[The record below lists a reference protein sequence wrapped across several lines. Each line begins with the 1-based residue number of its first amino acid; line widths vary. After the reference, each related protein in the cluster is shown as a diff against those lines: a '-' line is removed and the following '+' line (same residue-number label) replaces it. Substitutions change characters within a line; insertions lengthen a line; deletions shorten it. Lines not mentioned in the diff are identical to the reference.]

1 MSIGLRKKN
10 RRTDKQVNKKI
21 ERRAVKKTE
30 RKSISITQEQFVK
43 QDNDF
48 ICKNCLCSKVYQITY
63 MKNVN
68 EKDVPKTEIFFVNP
82 KIFFAKPFC

>member
-1 MSIGLRKKN
+1 MFLSLSKDIY
-10 RRTDKQVNKKI
+10 
-21 ERRAVKKTE
+21 
-30 RKSISITQEQFVK
+30 
-43 QDNDF
+43 
-48 ICKNCLCSKVYQITY
+48 KNCKCSKVYQITY